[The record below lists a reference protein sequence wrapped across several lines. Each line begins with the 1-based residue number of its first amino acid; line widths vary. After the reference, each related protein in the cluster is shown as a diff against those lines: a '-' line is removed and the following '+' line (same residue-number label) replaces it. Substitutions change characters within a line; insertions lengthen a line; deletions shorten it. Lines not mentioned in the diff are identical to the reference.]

1 MPDEMFFSADMR
13 SLRRGR
19 RIAPRTETCRPC
31 LVWLKENPDSKYC
44 GVVMDINPYGMRIR
58 MLDQLAA
65 GKPILVQMMRDEDFQ
80 QPLAAPV
87 EALIVRQIEEAD
99 DMTDHGVR
107 ILQKEIRRYEP
118 RPAPM
123 EKRPVVSRPK
133 TRMYTLDLTV
143 GEPRRGRTGR

>member
-1 MPDEMFFSADMR
+1 MADEMFFSEDMR

-31 LVWLKENPDSKYC
+31 LVWLKEEPEEKHC

-58 MLDQLAA
+58 MLDQIAT
-65 GKPILVQMMRDEDFQ
+65 GKPILVQMMRDDEYK

-107 ILQKEIRRYEP
+107 IMQKEIRRYEP
-118 RPAPM
+118 RPAPI
-123 EKRPVVSRPK
+123 EKRPVARK
-133 TRMYTLDLTV
+133 QKARMYTLDITV
-143 GEPRRGRTGR
+143 GDRRRGRAGR